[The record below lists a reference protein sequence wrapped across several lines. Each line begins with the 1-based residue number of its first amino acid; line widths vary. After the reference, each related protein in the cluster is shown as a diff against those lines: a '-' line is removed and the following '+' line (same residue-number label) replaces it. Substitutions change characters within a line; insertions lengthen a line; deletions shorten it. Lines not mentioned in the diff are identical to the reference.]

1 VIEAVEGL
9 HPNLQAKPFCE
20 IKRLGKGDVPI
31 VDSRATQNVAAGI
44 AKCAGKGLRKAR
56 GIEPLRWALLKS
68 AIWIAAGNYV
78 GTRVKR
84 RHQEEWIV
92 C

>member
-9 HPNLQAKPFCE
+9 HPDLQANPFCE

-44 AKCAGKGLRKAR
+44 AKCAG
-56 GIEPLRWALLKS
+56 
-68 AIWIAAGNYV
+68 
-78 GTRVKR
+78 
-84 RHQEEWIV
+84 
-92 C
+92 